1 MSNGSGLTGAL
12 LDKPVGR
19 ERLCGKRLYARI
31 MPGSDLA
38 LHLDYSSDSQIHE
51 VDLVLITAPSARW
64 EGSILSQL
72 NQFEAINS
80 GITPQTSI
88 THPEFQQPS
97 DLWSDNRV
105 PRGKVVRQSLPSS
118 SPMPRSRGIHP
129 SSLVPGTLLLSGFEY
144 CALSIRSGYILPIKT
159 TPVVS
164 SSSSR
169 V

>member
-38 LHLDYSSDSQIHE
+38 LHLDYSSDPQIHE

-64 EGSILSQL
+64 EDSILSQL

-80 GITPQTSI
+80 GITPQTSPHTRSFNDHQTSGVTI
-88 THPEFQQPS
+88 GFPEVG
-97 DLWSDNRV
+97 WS
-105 PRGKVVRQSLPSS
+105 GSLY
-118 SPMPRSRGIHP
+118 
-129 SSLVPGTLLLSGFEY
+129 LF
-144 CALSIRSGYILPIKT
+144 
-159 TPVVS
+159 
-164 SSSSR
+164 
-169 V
+169 